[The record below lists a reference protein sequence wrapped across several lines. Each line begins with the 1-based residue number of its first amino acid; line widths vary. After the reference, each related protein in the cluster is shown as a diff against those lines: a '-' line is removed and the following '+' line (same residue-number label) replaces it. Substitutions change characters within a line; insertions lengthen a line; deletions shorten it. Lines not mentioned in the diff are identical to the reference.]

1 MEKNAT
7 IKATLGDLLEIL
19 DARAYINVFV
29 ENADEDQTSVAYC
42 RVYEFITDDGLMDD
56 YKDLEVIGL
65 NCGLPSTNILI
76 KEV

>member
-7 IKATLGDLLEIL
+7 INSRLEDLLNVM

-42 RVYEFITDDGLMDD
+42 RVYEFITDDGLMID
-56 YKDLEVIGL
+56 YKDLKVIGL
-65 NCGLPSTNILI
+65 DCGLPSTHILI
-76 KEV
+76 KEA

>member
-7 IKATLGDLLEIL
+7 INSRLEDLLDVM

-76 KEV
+76 KEA